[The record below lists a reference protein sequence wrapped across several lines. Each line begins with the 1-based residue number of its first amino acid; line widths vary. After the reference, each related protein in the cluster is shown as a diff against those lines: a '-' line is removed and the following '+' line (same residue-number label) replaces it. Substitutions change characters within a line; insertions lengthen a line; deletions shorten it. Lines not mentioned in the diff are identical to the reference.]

1 MGLNMNNPDI
11 SVEVCGLRFKNPIVL
26 ASSTSTKNPEKMLK
40 GMKKGAGGV
49 IAKTVTDEPLLQK
62 YVRPR
67 FTVLH
72 KKGWPQVYS
81 NYSCEYLY
89 PGSPE
94 NWLEELRKTKRYA
107 EKYDSVLIGSVS
119 GRTVQKWAEMAR
131 KTEEAGAD
139 MIEMNFGCPHPKS
152 GEKME
157 HKEGSEIGQDPQVAA
172 EITRAVTN
180 ETSVPVFAK
189 LTPENTRV
197 ESVAKEVEKAGADGV
212 TVINRFQALDI
223 DINGGGR
230 PLLHGDY
237 AGVGGPW
244 MRPLTLKYLTRVA
257 GETDLPISATSG
269 VSTWKDVVK
278 MIMCGASTVQTATAL
293 IYGGKGYKPVER
305 FNTKLE
311 EFMSE
316 EGYRSIEEMRG
327 ITLEKITP
335 FEEVERE
342 PNIWSEVIQ
351 EKCTQCGLCENWC
364 FYDAIRFSEE
374 KVEIDKDKCDG
385 CGLCVSLCPEEAIE
399 MKGETPVYLGDFK

>member
-1 MGLNMNNPDI
+1 MKNPDI

-26 ASSTSTKNPEKMLK
+26 ASATPTKSPEKMLK

-72 KKGWPQVYS
+72 KSGWPQVYS

-89 PGSPE
+89 PGTPE
-94 NWLEELRKTKRYA
+94 EWLDELEKTKEYA

-119 GRTVQKWAEMAR
+119 GRTVEKWAEMAR

-139 MIEMNFGCPHPKS
+139 IIEMNFGCPHPKS
-152 GEKME
+152 GKKME
-157 HKEGSEIGQDPQVAA
+157 HKEGTEIGQDPEMAA
-172 EITRAVTN
+172 EITKAVKN

-197 ESVAKEVEKAGADGV
+197 EDVTKKVEKAGADGV
-212 TVINRFQALDI
+212 TAINRFQALDI
-223 DINGGGR
+223 DIEAEGR

-257 GETDLPISATSG
+257 KEVDLPISATNG

-278 MIMCGASTVQTATAL
+278 MIMCGATTVQTATAI
-293 IYGGKGYKPVER
+293 IYGGKGYDPVEQ
-305 FNTKLE
+305 FNNNLE
-311 EFMSE
+311 EFMAEHS
-316 EGYRSIEEMRG
+316 YSSIEDMCG
-327 ITLEKITP
+327 VTLDKIIP
-335 FEEVERE
+335 FEDVERE
-342 PNIWSEVIQ
+342 PDVWSEVVQ
-351 EKCTQCGLCENWC
+351 EECTQCGLCENWC
-364 FYDAIRFSEE
+364 FYNAIQSSEDRVGIE
-374 KVEIDKDKCDG
+374 KEKCDG
-385 CGLCVSLCPEEAIE
+385 CGLCVSLCPQSAIE
-399 MKGETPVYLGDFK
+399 MKGETPVYFGDFK